1 MVFSSLQFI
10 LVFLPIFF
18 TGYYLTPEKY
28 RNAVLLAGSL
38 SFYLVGTINAPG
50 HFVLFVAGIVADF
63 LAGICM
69 EKRQRYKK
77 SNLILY
83 RRFSFDLSLHIQILQ
98 FCSR

>member
-38 SFYLVGTINAPG
+38 SFYLAGTINAPG

-63 LAGICM
+63 LPVFVWKKGRGTK
-69 EKRQRYKK
+69 KRSYPVP
-77 SNLILY
+77 
-83 RRFSFDLSLHIQILQ
+83 SFFI
-98 FCSR
+98 